1 MNQINKLTPEQESL
15 IPAFQD
21 KWRAITLSTQPI
33 DYEKAKVAVKSVYAA
48 MGKKEPEIRF
58 FSSPNAIKFETL
70 VQDPHQ
76 LAQQLGAPLLMMP
89 LSLEL
94 LEQLPNQNKHLQEL
108 WVELQQ
114 KWQPSEQAQSLQ
126 SIFPVMNALI
136 QELGRDLS
144 QQEWD
149 KLSQLQEQLREQ
161 FLKDLWEQQQEQ
173 MREQLSKQP
182 GGDFLLQLGDS
193 LWSQLGE
200 PLWKNL
206 GEPIVNEI
214 ANQPFIQEWG
224 QEFKQ
229 LSTPWLQIVDG
240 IGFGYS
246 ILRPNIDISYVDQ
259 IDFCISVLKCEH
271 DQKKW
276 SALQSLITDCGWVF
290 PFEKICI
297 VCDRPTKLSFD
308 DQSRLHAE
316 GEAAIQFSDSYSLY
330 AYQGVNLPEK
340 YGRLH
345 PNQWRAEWLLSEHN
359 AELRR
364 VLIQGI
370 GYGRICQELNAIELD
385 SWREYTLLLIS
396 SNIDVEPIYL
406 LKMTCPSTGHIHAL
420 RVPPNIR
427 TAREAIRWAN
437 WGVDPEE
444 FSVAT

>member
-1 MNQINKLTPEQESL
+1 MNKINKLTPEQEYL

-33 DYEKAKVAVKSVYAA
+33 DSEKAKAAVKAFYTA

-58 FSSPNAIKFETL
+58 FRSPNAIKLEAL
-70 VQDPHQ
+70 VQDTHQ
-76 LAQQLGAPLLMMP
+76 LAKQLGAPLLMRP

-94 LEQLPNQNKHLQEL
+94 LGQLQDKISAEL
-108 WVELQQ
+108 WQDFQE
-114 KWQPSEQAQSLQ
+114 KWQLSQESLQ
-126 SIFPVMNALI
+126 YSFPVMTAI
-136 QELGRDLS
+136 MQQLGGELS

-149 KLSQLQEQLREQ
+149 NLSQVQEQLREQ
-161 FLKDLWEQQQEQ
+161 ELRYLWEQQQEQ
-173 MREQLSKQP
+173 MREQFSKQP
-182 GGDFLLQLGDS
+182 GGDLLLQLGDS
-193 LWSQLGE
+193 LWNQLGE
-200 PLWKNL
+200 PLWKNV

-214 ANQPFIQEWG
+214 VNQPFIQEWEE
-224 QEFKQ
+224 EFKQ

-246 ILRPNIDISYVDQ
+246 LLRPNIDVSYIDQ

-271 DQKKW
+271 DEKNW
-276 SALQSLITDCGWVF
+276 SALQSLINDCGWFF
-290 PFEKICI
+290 PFEKTCI
-297 VCDRPTKLSFD
+297 VCDRPTKLFFD
-308 DQSRLHAE
+308 AQSRLHAE
-316 GEAAIQFSDSYSLY
+316 GEAAIQFSDNYSLY

-370 GYGRICQELNAIELD
+370 GYGRICQELKAIKLD

-396 SNIDVEPIYL
+396 SNIDIEPIYL

-420 RVPPNIR
+420 RVPPNMR
-427 TAREAIRWAN
+427 TAREAIHWAN
-437 WGVDPEE
+437 WGVDPEN